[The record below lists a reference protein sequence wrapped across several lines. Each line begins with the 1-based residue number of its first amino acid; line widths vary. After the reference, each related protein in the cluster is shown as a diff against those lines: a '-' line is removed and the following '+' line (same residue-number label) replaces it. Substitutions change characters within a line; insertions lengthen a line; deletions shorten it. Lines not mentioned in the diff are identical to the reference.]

1 MRPDPTQLATVPLF
15 AKLTHGEL
23 ECVSEWMEIRHAD
36 VGDRLVSE
44 GASGYS
50 FFVLL
55 DGSAAV
61 TSDGAEIATL
71 LPGDFFG
78 EIAILG
84 DGRRSAT
91 VTTTSPSRVL
101 TLFGTDFRQLQ
112 QAHPEVAQRIEAAM
126 RERAT
131 NRG

>member
-1 MRPDPTQLATVPLF
+1 VSATAAELSGIPLF
-15 AKLTHGEL
+15 ESLAESELDELAKWFDVETAGAGVRLTG
-23 ECVSEWMEIRHAD
+23 
-36 VGDRLVSE
+36 E

-61 TSDGAEIATL
+61 TSAGAEIGTL

-78 EIAILG
+78 EMAILG

-101 TLFGTDFRQLQ
+101 TLFGTEFRQLQ
-112 QAHPEVAQRIEAAM
+112 QAHPQIAERIETAM
-126 RERAT
+126 RERAVNT
-131 NRG
+131 G

>member
-1 MRPDPTQLATVPLF
+1 VSATAAELSGIPLFNSLAESELDELATWFDVETTGEGVR
-15 AKLTHGEL
+15 LTG
-23 ECVSEWMEIRHAD
+23 
-36 VGDRLVSE
+36 E

-61 TSDGAEIATL
+61 TSAGAEIATL

-78 EIAILG
+78 EMAILG

-101 TLFGTDFRQLQ
+101 TLFGTEFRQLQ
-112 QAHPEVAQRIEAAM
+112 QAHPQIAQQIKAAM
-126 RERAT
+126 RERAS
-131 NRG
+131 NGG